1 MPPGRG
7 RTEASRLCLCLDST
21 LPRAV
26 PSSLESPSRPL
37 RKHCGSA
44 IQHRRHATWASD
56 WLCSALAVPSRTKGL
71 TALAS
76 SVKWGPCCTRLCR
89 ALDGGLPR
97 DMSTSH
103 PPEPV
108 NVTLFGRGS
117 PQIFFKLKNLRS
129 SWITLV
135 SPQPND
141 KCPYE
146 RWKRRQGEE
155 ERPREDRGRARSDV
169 TTRRAGT
176 SGHRKRQA
184 SRQCRANTLLLDSW
198 TWSWE
203 RIHFCCFKPPGLWS
217 FIMAQAVRLTG
228 SA

>member
-1 MPPGRG
+1 MV
-7 RTEASRLCLCLDST
+7 ASQET
-21 LPRAV
+21 
-26 PSSLESPSRPL
+26 
-37 RKHCGSA
+37 
-44 IQHRRHATWASD
+44 
-56 WLCSALAVPSRTKGL
+56 
-71 TALAS
+71 
-76 SVKWGPCCTRLCR
+76 
-89 ALDGGLPR
+89 
-97 DMSTSH
+97 STSH

-108 NVTLFGRGS
+108 NVTSFGRGS

-155 ERPREDRGRARSDV
+155 ERPREDRGTARSDV
-169 TTRRAGT
+169 TTQRAGT

-184 SRQCRANTLLLDSW
+184 SRQRRANTLLLDSW

-203 RIHFCCFKPPGLWS
+203 RINSCCFQPPGLWHRRS
-217 FIMAQAVRLTG
+217 G
-228 SA
+228 